1 MDGTGRAESGTEAES
16 NAWSSC
22 RERSETQQ
30 THPPAPPLPPAK
42 VLGFTSFNPTYGYPH
57 VEKTSFQPKR
67 HKNRI
72 N

>member
-30 THPPAPPLPPAK
+30 MHQAARLLLSCK
-42 VLGFTSFNPTYGYPH
+42 VLGFTSFNRTYRVRFYRQSWYLCNFY
-57 VEKTSFQPKR
+57 KA
-67 HKNRI
+67 
-72 N
+72 